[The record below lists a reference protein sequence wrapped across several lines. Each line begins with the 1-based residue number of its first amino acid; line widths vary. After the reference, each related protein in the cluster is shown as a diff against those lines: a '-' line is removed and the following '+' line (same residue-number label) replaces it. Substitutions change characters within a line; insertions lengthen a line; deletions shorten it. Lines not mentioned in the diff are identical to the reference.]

1 MISIF
6 AKAEKHLEK
15 TAIIS
20 DGVEYKYSQLLDAS
34 KAFAYTLLDGKND
47 LNEARVAY
55 MVNPGFDY
63 VRVQWGIWRAGGVA
77 VPLCLS
83 YPLPSLRYTI
93 ENSGSSIVV
102 VSPEFEELLKPLC
115 EDLNLHL
122 ITLLPSD
129 SLTSDS
135 LPPDIREAIDS
146 SGLRTSDSLPVFPS
160 SRRAMMLYTSG
171 TTNLP
176 KGVVSTHANLNAQ
189 ISTLIDAWRWSSAD
203 YSICILPL
211 HHIHGVINIVSCS
224 LWSGATCQFLPSFS
238 AEALFDI
245 FKEGKLNVFMAV
257 PTIYYKLITHWES
270 LSEVDQKEM
279 TRIMSKFRLM
289 ISGSAALPVS
299 VMERWKT
306 ISEHSLLERYGMTE
320 IGMALSNPYD
330 GPRVPGHVGYPL
342 PGVQVRLADEQDNV
356 IPGTEIGE
364 IQVKGENVF
373 SEYWQKPES
382 TAESFTKDGFF
393 KTGDIATMDEVG
405 GYRILG
411 RNSVDI
417 IKSGGYKISA
427 LEIEEVLRTYPGIDD
442 CCVVGVENDEWGE
455 LVSAAIVCK
464 DDFDTKALNA
474 WMRKQMPAYKTPRA
488 YHRLAELPRNAMGKV
503 TKKDVVNLI
512 KN

>member
-6 AKAEKHLEK
+6 AQAEKHLEK

-20 DGVEYKYSQLLDAS
+20 DGTNYTYSQLLDAS
-34 KAFAYTLLDGKND
+34 KAFASTLLDKNTD

-77 VPLCLS
+77 VPLCLT

-115 EDLNLHL
+115 EELGLR
-122 ITLLPSD
+122 LLT
-129 SLTSDS
+129 TSDS
-135 LPPDIREAIDS
+135 RLATLDYRLPTVSA
-146 SGLRTSDSLPVFPS
+146 

-189 ISTLIDAWRWSSAD
+189 ISTLIDAWRWTSAD

-224 LWSGATCQFLPSFS
+224 LWAGATCQFLPSFS

-257 PTIYYKLITHWES
+257 PTIYYKLITYWES

-279 TRIMSKFRLM
+279 THIMSKFRLM

-364 IQVKGENVF
+364 IQVKGPNVF
-373 SEYWQKPES
+373 NEYWQKPES

-393 KTGDIATMDEVG
+393 KTGDIATMDELG

-427 LEIEEVLRTYPGIDD
+427 LEIEEVLRKHPAIKD
-442 CCVVGVENDEWGE
+442 CAVVGIPNEEWGE
-455 LVSAAIVCK
+455 LVVGAIVIQKPFDIK
-464 DDFDTKALNA
+464 DLEQWIRT
-474 WMRKQMPAYKTPRA
+474 QMPAYKTPKG
-488 YHRLAELPRNAMGKV
+488 YKILDDLPRNAMGKV
-503 TKKDVVNLI
+503 TKNDLKVMF
-512 KN
+512 

>member
-6 AKAEKHLEK
+6 AQAEKHLEK

-20 DGVEYKYSQLLDAS
+20 DGAQYTYNQLLDAS
-34 KAFAYTLLDGKND
+34 KAFAFELLDGKND
-47 LNEARVAY
+47 LNESRVAY

-63 VRVQWGIWRAGGVA
+63 VRVQWGIWLAGGVA
-77 VPLCLS
+77 VPLCLT
-83 YPLPSLRYTI
+83 YPLTSLSYTI

-102 VSPEFEELLKPLC
+102 VSPEFEDLLKPLC
-115 EDLNLHL
+115 AELGICQLTTDDCP
-122 ITLLPSD
+122 LPTD
-129 SLTSDS
+129 NCP
-135 LPPDIREAIDS
+135 LPTVPD
-146 SGLRTSDSLPVFPS
+146 

-189 ISTLIDAWRWSSAD
+189 ISTLIDAWRWSSED

-224 LWSGATCQFLPSFS
+224 LWAGATCQFLPSFS

-245 FKEGKLNVFMAV
+245 FKKGQLNVFMAV
-257 PTIYYKLITHWES
+257 PTIYYKLITYWES
-270 LSEVDQKEM
+270 LADMDQKEM
-279 TRIMSKFRLM
+279 TRILSKFRLM

-364 IQVKGENVF
+364 IQVKGANVF

-393 KTGDIATMDEVG
+393 KTGDIATMDELG

-442 CCVVGVENDEWGE
+442 CCVVGVEDDEWGE
-455 LVSAAIVCK
+455 LVSAAIVYK
-464 DDFDTKALNA
+464 EDLDTKALNA
-474 WMRKQMPAYKTPRA
+474 WMREQMPAYKTPRA

-503 TKKDVVNLI
+503 TKKDVINLI

>member
-1 MISIF
+1 
-6 AKAEKHLEK
+6 
-15 TAIIS
+15 
-20 DGVEYKYSQLLDAS
+20 
-34 KAFAYTLLDGKND
+34 
-47 LNEARVAY
+47 
-55 MVNPGFDY
+55 
-63 VRVQWGIWRAGGVA
+63 
-77 VPLCLS
+77 
-83 YPLPSLRYTI
+83 
-93 ENSGSSIVV
+93 
-102 VSPEFEELLKPLC
+102 
-115 EDLNLHL
+115 
-122 ITLLPSD
+122 
-129 SLTSDS
+129 
-135 LPPDIREAIDS
+135 
-146 SGLRTSDSLPVFPS
+146 
-160 SRRAMMLYTSG
+160 
-171 TTNLP
+171 LP

-224 LWSGATCQFLPSFS
+224 LWAGATCQFLPSFS

-257 PTIYYKLITHWES
+257 PTIYYKLITYWES
-270 LSEVDQKEM
+270 LADVDQKEM

-364 IQVKGENVF
+364 IQVKGANVF

-393 KTGDIATMDEVG
+393 KTGDIATMDELG

-427 LEIEEVLRTYPGIDD
+427 LEIEEVLRTYPGIND

-474 WMRKQMPAYKTPRA
+474 WMREQMPAYKTPRA

>member
-1 MISIF
+1 
-6 AKAEKHLEK
+6 
-15 TAIIS
+15 
-20 DGVEYKYSQLLDAS
+20 
-34 KAFAYTLLDGKND
+34 
-47 LNEARVAY
+47 
-55 MVNPGFDY
+55 
-63 VRVQWGIWRAGGVA
+63 
-77 VPLCLS
+77 
-83 YPLPSLRYTI
+83 
-93 ENSGSSIVV
+93 
-102 VSPEFEELLKPLC
+102 
-115 EDLNLHL
+115 
-122 ITLLPSD
+122 
-129 SLTSDS
+129 
-135 LPPDIREAIDS
+135 
-146 SGLRTSDSLPVFPS
+146 
-160 SRRAMMLYTSG
+160 MMLYTSG

-224 LWSGATCQFLPSFS
+224 LWAGATCQFLPSFS

-257 PTIYYKLITHWES
+257 PTIYYKLITYWES
-270 LSEVDQKEM
+270 LAEADQKEM

-364 IQVKGENVF
+364 IQVKGANVF

-393 KTGDIATMDEVG
+393 KTGDIATMDELG

-474 WMRKQMPAYKTPRA
+474 WMREQMPAYKTPRA

>member
-6 AKAEKHLEK
+6 AQAEKHLEK
-15 TAIIS
+15 TAVIS
-20 DGVEYKYSQLLDAS
+20 DGTTYTYSQLLDAS
-34 KAFAYTLLDGKND
+34 KAFASTLLDKNTD
-47 LNEARVAY
+47 LNEAQVAY

-77 VPLCLS
+77 VPLCLT

-102 VSPEFEELLKPLC
+102 VSPEFEDLLKPLC
-115 EDLNLHL
+115 EELGLR
-122 ITLLPSD
+122 LLKTSF
-129 SLTSDS
+129 SRLATSYSRLATSDS
-135 LPPDIREAIDS
+135 RLT
-146 SGLRTSDSLPVFPS
+146 TSDSRLPTVPD

-189 ISTLIDAWRWSSAD
+189 ISTLIDAWRWTSAD

-224 LWSGATCQFLPSFS
+224 LWAGATCQFLPSFS
-238 AEALFDI
+238 AEALFTI
-245 FKEGKLNVFMAV
+245 FKKGQLNVFMAV

-270 LSEVDQKEM
+270 LSDMDQKEM
-279 TRIMSKFRLM
+279 TYILSKFRLM

-342 PGVQVRLADEQDNV
+342 PGVQVRLADEEDNV

-364 IQVKGENVF
+364 IQVKGANVF

-393 KTGDIATMDEVG
+393 KTGDIATMGELG

-464 DDFDTKALNA
+464 EDLDTKALNA
-474 WMRKQMPAYKTPRA
+474 WMREQMPAYKTPRA
-488 YHRLAELPRNAMGKV
+488 YHRLEELPRNAMGKV

>member
-6 AKAEKHLEK
+6 AQAEKHLEK

-20 DGVEYKYSQLLDAS
+20 DGFEYKYYQLLDAS
-34 KAFAYTLLDGKND
+34 KAFAHTLLDGKND
-47 LNEARVAY
+47 LNESRVAY

-77 VPLCLS
+77 VPLCLT

-102 VSPEFEELLKPLC
+102 VSLEFEDLLKPLC
-115 EDLNLHL
+115 EELGLR
-122 ITLLPSD
+122 LLLTSD
-129 SLTSDS
+129 SRLATSDS
-135 LPPDIREAIDS
+135 LP
-146 SGLRTSDSLPVFPS
+146 TSDSRLPTFPS

-189 ISTLIDAWRWSSAD
+189 ISTLIEAWRWSSAD

-224 LWSGATCQFLPSFS
+224 LWAGATCQFLPSFS

-257 PTIYYKLITHWES
+257 PTIYYKLITYWES
-270 LSEVDQKEM
+270 LAEVDQKEM

-342 PGVQVRLADEQDNV
+342 PGVQVRLADEQDKV

-364 IQVKGENVF
+364 IQVKGANVF

-427 LEIEEVLRTYPGIDD
+427 LEIEEVLRTYPGIND

-464 DDFDTKALNA
+464 DNFDTKALNA
-474 WMRKQMPAYKTPRA
+474 WMREQMPAYKTPRA